1 MEDPEFKSM
10 MERIEASNA
19 GQEKYA
25 KKQYQMSKITAMASI
40 LVLGIVLF
48 AAVSILPKVNDTFQN
63 MDIIMK
69 DLEQITAELAAADLQ
84 QMITDVDHLVTS
96 SEQNIQDALTQVNSI
111 DIDTLN
117 QAIKNLS
124 DVISPLANFF
134 NRF

>member
-25 KKQYQMSKITAMASI
+25 KKQYLMSKITAMASI

-48 AAVSILPKVNDTFQN
+48 AAVTILPKVNDTFQN

>member
-25 KKQYQMSKITAMASI
+25 KKQYLMSKITAMASI